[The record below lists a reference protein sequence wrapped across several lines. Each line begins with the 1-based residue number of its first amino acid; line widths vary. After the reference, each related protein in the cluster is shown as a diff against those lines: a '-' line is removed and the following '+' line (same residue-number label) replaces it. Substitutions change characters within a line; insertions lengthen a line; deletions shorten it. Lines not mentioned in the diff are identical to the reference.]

1 MSRLS
6 RLFDKSKQTLPVTSA
21 SPDGPA
27 WTEVGNAADHLPAE
41 LESLYW
47 TGVNKELD
55 CIVST
60 LRRWQQPQFQHI
72 QPDAD
77 NTLVNGFDTFVADVV
92 PQSAQIPPQLP
103 SHASTELNVKGRLV
117 RSAQV
122 RAMEL
127 AAAKTRTKVNVDVHK
142 RLLQRPVET
151 DAAKRRARL
160 LLQAAGFLDI
170 EKTIE
175 HSPAAKTPSPL
186 TPQLRMTKKG
196 FKGCPVIS
204 TLPCSR
210 CKRVIRGSMYQ
221 ATGGSTQTICEDCY
235 WEHHYGDPAYI
246 KQYKHSI
253 ASQVDEL
260 MSKHT
265 SCRSCRK
272 NSDKIRRPSGLPGK
286 TGVHRLADAKY
297 LGVQEAQNKSGLSG
311 RPTPLA
317 KVIHNDYN
325 SRSGTSFAATRSDK
339 LHLVG
344 EEWLYKDSVQEN
356 PWKNIRVAV
365 RVGPL
370 VFENGSKESRNGAG
384 ISIRDPIFGQGHQRV
399 NGTCL
404 GVCGENERQLWRYV
418 RPLPWKRKRFQA
430 VLKQVVGT
438 PFTGWPL
445 SPAEDEIITLLV
457 KASNDDI
464 EGACQELHDKVK
476 TFLSPWVSVYFE
488 SIVGSL
494 LDTKTRL
501 AWDGLTNNC
510 QQFCN
515 SLIDWELFG
524 PLVASSSVTISTND
538 PPQPLY
544 RMSFVCR
551 PRAAQDPFNHPN
563 SITNV
568 PYGLTEE
575 YIRRF
580 HFGCYTGPDV
590 IDSLHEYWY
599 DWAGFHKPLYP
610 HQSLFPWDCTEALRR
625 YPVKCG
631 TCTLSKHVWAFP
643 FDSWS
648 IIALHLSR
656 DKCAYPASELSP
668 NSPSDA
674 SWITNRLT
682 LLTALD
688 TLSAGAT
695 AMSQS
700 LPFQSATQWLH
711 LQLDP
716 STDRIKLG
724 GINREQPYSHALERR
739 THDDF
744 FVAKWVSD
752 DRLPI
757 QTYEDMREKRYSPR
771 TTQERELVFWGAE
784 GSDPPGEYATWAV
797 EYTRIPN
804 ANFPVSVSF
813 TTGCGACGT
822 QATAAACG
830 ANCGTP
836 RLPRYTG
843 IVSPPV
849 DISFSSA
856 HINTCTMGLM
866 LKKPEGVPGK
876 SWPAIVIGLFVAFGG
891 VLFGYDTGTISG
903 ILAMPYWQELFSTGY
918 RDPTG
923 HPNITSSQSAAIVSI
938 LSAGTFF
945 GALGAAPMGDRI
957 GRRWGLIASAQVFN
971 LGVILQTAATGI
983 PLFLAG
989 RFFAGLGVGLIS
1001 ALIPLYQSETA
1012 PKWIRGTIVGA
1023 YQLSITIG
1031 LLLASIVNNSTQ
1043 NRMDTGCYRIPIAVQ
1058 FAWSIILVG
1067 GMLILPDTPRYLIKR
1082 GNIDGAARALG
1093 RLRRLPADDPA
1104 VREELAE
1111 IQANH
1116 EYELSLGKS
1125 TYLDCFKG
1133 NLLKRLLTGCG
1144 LQALQQLTGIN
1155 FIFYYGTQFF
1165 KNSGFKNSFTISLIT
1180 NCVNVG
1186 STLPGL
1192 YAIEKWGRRPVLFWG
1207 AVGMC
1212 VSQFVVA
1219 IIGTTTTGQDAHGV
1233 IIVHNEPAQKAAI
1246 AFICFYIF
1254 FFASTWGPSAWVVTG
1269 EIFPL
1274 KIRAKS
1280 LSMTTATNWLLN
1292 WAIAYSTPY
1301 LVDYGPGNAN
1311 LQSKIFFVWGG
1322 CCFLCISFV
1331 YFLIYETKGL
1341 TLEQVDELYGEVS
1354 SARLSKHWTPTIT
1367 FREMQQ
1373 EKARDVH
1380 LETAEAAVPKT
1391 A

>member
-60 LRRWQQPQFQHI
+60 LRRWQQPHFQHI

-92 PQSAQIPPQLP
+92 PQSAQAPPQLP
-103 SHASTELNVKGRLV
+103 SQASTELNVKGRLV

-175 HSPAAKTPSPL
+175 HSPAANTPSPL

-196 FKGCPVIS
+196 FKGCPAIS

-286 TGVHRLADAKY
+286 TGVHKLADAKY

-325 SRSGTSFAATRSDK
+325 SRSGTSFAASRSDK

-344 EEWLYKDSVQEN
+344 EEWLYKDFVQEN

-404 GVCGENERQLWRYV
+404 AVCGENERQLWRYV

-476 TFLSPWVSVYFE
+476 AFLSPWVSVYFE

-724 GINREQPYSHALERR
+724 GINRAQPYSHALERR

-771 TTQERELVFWGAE
+771 TAQERELVFWGAE

-830 ANCGTP
+830 ANC
-836 RLPRYTG
+836 
-843 IVSPPV
+843 
-849 DISFSSA
+849 
-856 HINTCTMGLM
+856 
-866 LKKPEGVPGK
+866 EGVPGK

-1043 NRMDTGCYRIPIAVQ
+1043 NRMDTGCYRIPIAVH

>member
-60 LRRWQQPQFQHI
+60 LRRWQQPHFQHI

-92 PQSAQIPPQLP
+92 PQSAQAPPQLP
-103 SHASTELNVKGRLV
+103 SQASTEPNVKGRLV

-175 HSPAAKTPSPL
+175 HSPAANTPSPL

-196 FKGCPVIS
+196 FKGCPAIS

-286 TGVHRLADAKY
+286 TGVHKLADAKY

-325 SRSGTSFAATRSDK
+325 SRSGTSFAASRSDK

-344 EEWLYKDSVQEN
+344 EEWLYKDFVQEN

-404 GVCGENERQLWRYV
+404 AVCGENERQLWRYV

-476 TFLSPWVSVYFE
+476 AFLSPWVSVYFE

-575 YIRRF
+575 YTRRF

-724 GINREQPYSHALERR
+724 GINRAQPYSHALERR

-771 TTQERELVFWGAE
+771 TAQERELVFWGAE

-804 ANFPVSVSF
+804 ANFPVPLRLLAVP
-813 TTGCGACGT
+813 TVVRAVGVVVEAGAG
-822 QATAAACG
+822 
-830 ANCGTP
+830 
-836 RLPRYTG
+836 
-843 IVSPPV
+843 S
-849 DISFSSA
+849 
-856 HINTCTMGLM
+856 
-866 LKKPEGVPGK
+866 
-876 SWPAIVIGLFVAFGG
+876 
-891 VLFGYDTGTISG
+891 
-903 ILAMPYWQELFSTGY
+903 
-918 RDPTG
+918 
-923 HPNITSSQSAAIVSI
+923 
-938 LSAGTFF
+938 
-945 GALGAAPMGDRI
+945 GAA
-957 GRRWGLIASAQVFN
+957 V
-971 LGVILQTAATGI
+971 
-983 PLFLAG
+983 
-989 RFFAGLGVGLIS
+989 
-1001 ALIPLYQSETA
+1001 
-1012 PKWIRGTIVGA
+1012 
-1023 YQLSITIG
+1023 
-1031 LLLASIVNNSTQ
+1031 
-1043 NRMDTGCYRIPIAVQ
+1043 
-1058 FAWSIILVG
+1058 
-1067 GMLILPDTPRYLIKR
+1067 
-1082 GNIDGAARALG
+1082 
-1093 RLRRLPADDPA
+1093 
-1104 VREELAE
+1104 AE
-1111 IQANH
+1111 I
-1116 EYELSLGKS
+1116 
-1125 TYLDCFKG
+1125 
-1133 NLLKRLLTGCG
+1133 
-1144 LQALQQLTGIN
+1144 
-1155 FIFYYGTQFF
+1155 
-1165 KNSGFKNSFTISLIT
+1165 
-1180 NCVNVG
+1180 
-1186 STLPGL
+1186 
-1192 YAIEKWGRRPVLFWG
+1192 
-1207 AVGMC
+1207 
-1212 VSQFVVA
+1212 
-1219 IIGTTTTGQDAHGV
+1219 
-1233 IIVHNEPAQKAAI
+1233 
-1246 AFICFYIF
+1246 
-1254 FFASTWGPSAWVVTG
+1254 
-1269 EIFPL
+1269 
-1274 KIRAKS
+1274 
-1280 LSMTTATNWLLN
+1280 
-1292 WAIAYSTPY
+1292 
-1301 LVDYGPGNAN
+1301 
-1311 LQSKIFFVWGG
+1311 
-1322 CCFLCISFV
+1322 
-1331 YFLIYETKGL
+1331 
-1341 TLEQVDELYGEVS
+1341 
-1354 SARLSKHWTPTIT
+1354 
-1367 FREMQQ
+1367 
-1373 EKARDVH
+1373 
-1380 LETAEAAVPKT
+1380 AEAAVGVEEEAAEEAAEVEEEGVEEVDMLVLLPWV
-1391 A
+1391 

>member
-60 LRRWQQPQFQHI
+60 LRRWQQPHFQHI

-92 PQSAQIPPQLP
+92 PQSAQTPPQLP
-103 SHASTELNVKGRLV
+103 SQVSTELNVKGRLV

-175 HSPAAKTPSPL
+175 HSPAANTPSPL

-196 FKGCPVIS
+196 FKGCPAIS

-286 TGVHRLADAKY
+286 TGVHKLADAKY

-325 SRSGTSFAATRSDK
+325 SRSGTSFAASRSDK

-344 EEWLYKDSVQEN
+344 EEWLYKDFVQEN

-404 GVCGENERQLWRYV
+404 AVCGENERQLWRYV

-476 TFLSPWVSVYFE
+476 AFLSPWVSVYFE

-610 HQSLFPWDCTEALRR
+610 HQFLFPWDCTEALRR

-724 GINREQPYSHALERR
+724 GINRAQPYSHALERR

-771 TTQERELVFWGAE
+771 TAQERELVFWGAE

-830 ANCGTP
+830 ANC
-836 RLPRYTG
+836 
-843 IVSPPV
+843 
-849 DISFSSA
+849 
-856 HINTCTMGLM
+856 
-866 LKKPEGVPGK
+866 EGVPGK

>member
-60 LRRWQQPQFQHI
+60 LRRWQQPHFQHI

-92 PQSAQIPPQLP
+92 PQSAQTPPQLP
-103 SHASTELNVKGRLV
+103 SQVSTELNVKGRLV

-175 HSPAAKTPSPL
+175 HSPAANTPSPL

-196 FKGCPVIS
+196 FKGCPAIS

-286 TGVHRLADAKY
+286 TGVHKLADAKY

-325 SRSGTSFAATRSDK
+325 SRSGTSFAASRSDK

-344 EEWLYKDSVQEN
+344 EEWLYKDFVQEN

-404 GVCGENERQLWRYV
+404 AVCGENERQLWRYV

-476 TFLSPWVSVYFE
+476 AFLSPWVSVYFE

-524 PLVASSSVTISTND
+524 PLVASSSVTIPTND

-610 HQSLFPWDCTEALRR
+610 HQFLFPWDCTEALRR

-724 GINREQPYSHALERR
+724 GINRAQPYSHALERR

-771 TTQERELVFWGAE
+771 TAQERELVFWGAE

-830 ANCGTP
+830 ANC
-836 RLPRYTG
+836 
-843 IVSPPV
+843 
-849 DISFSSA
+849 
-856 HINTCTMGLM
+856 
-866 LKKPEGVPGK
+866 EGVPGK

>member
-60 LRRWQQPQFQHI
+60 LRRWQQPHFQHI

-92 PQSAQIPPQLP
+92 PQSAQAPPQLP
-103 SHASTELNVKGRLV
+103 SQASTEPNVKGRLV

-175 HSPAAKTPSPL
+175 HSPAANTPSPL

-196 FKGCPVIS
+196 FKGCPAIS

-286 TGVHRLADAKY
+286 TGVHKLADAKY

-325 SRSGTSFAATRSDK
+325 SRSGTSFAASRSDK

-344 EEWLYKDSVQEN
+344 EEWLYKDFVQEN

-404 GVCGENERQLWRYV
+404 AVCGENERQLWRYV

-476 TFLSPWVSVYFE
+476 AFLSPWVSVYFE

-724 GINREQPYSHALERR
+724 GINRAQPYSHALERR

-771 TTQERELVFWGAE
+771 TAQERELVFWGAE

-830 ANCGTP
+830 ANC
-836 RLPRYTG
+836 
-843 IVSPPV
+843 
-849 DISFSSA
+849 
-856 HINTCTMGLM
+856 
-866 LKKPEGVPGK
+866 EGVPGK

>member
-60 LRRWQQPQFQHI
+60 LRRWQQPHFQHI

-92 PQSAQIPPQLP
+92 PQSAQTPPQLP
-103 SHASTELNVKGRLV
+103 SQVSTELNVKGRLV

-175 HSPAAKTPSPL
+175 HSPAANTPSPL

-196 FKGCPVIS
+196 FKGCPAIS

-286 TGVHRLADAKY
+286 TGVHKLADAKY

-325 SRSGTSFAATRSDK
+325 SRSGTSFAASRSDK

-344 EEWLYKDSVQEN
+344 EEWLYKDFVQEN

-404 GVCGENERQLWRYV
+404 AVCGENERQLWRYV

-476 TFLSPWVSVYFE
+476 AFLSPWVSVYFE

-610 HQSLFPWDCTEALRR
+610 HQFLFPWDCTEALRR

-682 LLTALD
+682 LLTVLD

-724 GINREQPYSHALERR
+724 GINRAQPYSHALERR

-771 TTQERELVFWGAE
+771 TAQERELVFWGAE

-830 ANCGTP
+830 ANC
-836 RLPRYTG
+836 
-843 IVSPPV
+843 
-849 DISFSSA
+849 
-856 HINTCTMGLM
+856 
-866 LKKPEGVPGK
+866 EGVPGK

>member
-60 LRRWQQPQFQHI
+60 LRRWQQPHFQHI

-92 PQSAQIPPQLP
+92 PQSAQTPPQLP
-103 SHASTELNVKGRLV
+103 SQVSTELNVKGRLV

-175 HSPAAKTPSPL
+175 HSPAANTPSPL

-196 FKGCPVIS
+196 FKGCPAIS

-286 TGVHRLADAKY
+286 TGVHKLADAKY

-325 SRSGTSFAATRSDK
+325 SRSGTSFAASRSDK

-344 EEWLYKDSVQEN
+344 EEWLYKDFVQEN

-404 GVCGENERQLWRYV
+404 AVCGENERQLWRYV

-476 TFLSPWVSVYFE
+476 AFLSPWVSVYFE

-610 HQSLFPWDCTEALRR
+610 HQFLFPWDCTEALRR

-724 GINREQPYSHALERR
+724 GINRAQPYSHALERR

-771 TTQERELVFWGAE
+771 TAQERELVFWGAE

-813 TTGCGACGT
+813 TTGCGACGM

-830 ANCGTP
+830 ANC
-836 RLPRYTG
+836 
-843 IVSPPV
+843 
-849 DISFSSA
+849 
-856 HINTCTMGLM
+856 
-866 LKKPEGVPGK
+866 EGVPGK

>member
-60 LRRWQQPQFQHI
+60 LRRWQQPHFQHI

-92 PQSAQIPPQLP
+92 PQSAQTPPQLP

-344 EEWLYKDSVQEN
+344 EEWLYKVSVQEN

-476 TFLSPWVSVYFE
+476 AFLSPWVSVYFE

-610 HQSLFPWDCTEALRR
+610 HQFLFPWDCTEALRR

-724 GINREQPYSHALERR
+724 GINRAQPYSHALERR

-771 TTQERELVFWGAE
+771 TAQERELVFWGAE

-830 ANCGTP
+830 ANC
-836 RLPRYTG
+836 
-843 IVSPPV
+843 
-849 DISFSSA
+849 
-856 HINTCTMGLM
+856 
-866 LKKPEGVPGK
+866 EGVPGK

>member
-60 LRRWQQPQFQHI
+60 LRRWQQPHFQHI

-92 PQSAQIPPQLP
+92 PQSAQTPPQLP

-404 GVCGENERQLWRYV
+404 AVCGENERQLWRYV

-476 TFLSPWVSVYFE
+476 AFLSPWVSVYFE

-610 HQSLFPWDCTEALRR
+610 HQFLFPWDCTEALRR

-724 GINREQPYSHALERR
+724 GINRAQPYSHALERR

-771 TTQERELVFWGAE
+771 TAQERELVFWGAE

-830 ANCGTP
+830 ANC
-836 RLPRYTG
+836 
-843 IVSPPV
+843 
-849 DISFSSA
+849 
-856 HINTCTMGLM
+856 
-866 LKKPEGVPGK
+866 EGVPGK

>member
-60 LRRWQQPQFQHI
+60 LRRWQQPHFQHI

-92 PQSAQIPPQLP
+92 PQSAQAPPQLP
-103 SHASTELNVKGRLV
+103 SQASTEPNVKGRLV

-175 HSPAAKTPSPL
+175 HSPAANTPSPL

-196 FKGCPVIS
+196 FKGCPAIS

-286 TGVHRLADAKY
+286 TGVHKLADAKY

-325 SRSGTSFAATRSDK
+325 SRSGTSFAASRSDK

-344 EEWLYKDSVQEN
+344 EEWLYKDFVQEN

-404 GVCGENERQLWRYV
+404 AVCGENERQLWRYV

-476 TFLSPWVSVYFE
+476 AFLSPWVSVYFE

-610 HQSLFPWDCTEALRR
+610 HQFLFPWDCTEALRR

-724 GINREQPYSHALERR
+724 GINRAQPYSHALERR

-771 TTQERELVFWGAE
+771 TAQERELVFWGAE

-830 ANCGTP
+830 ANC
-836 RLPRYTG
+836 
-843 IVSPPV
+843 
-849 DISFSSA
+849 
-856 HINTCTMGLM
+856 
-866 LKKPEGVPGK
+866 EGVPGK

>member
-60 LRRWQQPQFQHI
+60 LRRWQQPHFQHI

-92 PQSAQIPPQLP
+92 PQSAQTPPQLP
-103 SHASTELNVKGRLV
+103 SQVSTELNVKGRLV

-175 HSPAAKTPSPL
+175 HSPAANTPSPL

-196 FKGCPVIS
+196 FKGCPAIS

-286 TGVHRLADAKY
+286 TGVHKLADAKY
-297 LGVQEAQNKSGLSG
+297 LGVQEAQNKSDLSG

-325 SRSGTSFAATRSDK
+325 SRSGTSFAASRSDK

-344 EEWLYKDSVQEN
+344 EEWLYKDFVQEN

-404 GVCGENERQLWRYV
+404 AVCGENERQLWRYV

-476 TFLSPWVSVYFE
+476 AFLSPWVSVYFE

-610 HQSLFPWDCTEALRR
+610 HQFLFPWDCTEALRR

-724 GINREQPYSHALERR
+724 GINRAQPYSHALERR

-771 TTQERELVFWGAE
+771 TAQERELVFWGAE

-830 ANCGTP
+830 ANC
-836 RLPRYTG
+836 
-843 IVSPPV
+843 
-849 DISFSSA
+849 
-856 HINTCTMGLM
+856 
-866 LKKPEGVPGK
+866 EGVPGK

>member
-804 ANFPVSVSF
+804 ANFPVPLRLLAVP
-813 TTGCGACGT
+813 TVVRAVGVVVEAGA
-822 QATAAACG
+822 G
-830 ANCGTP
+830 A
-836 RLPRYTG
+836 
-843 IVSPPV
+843 
-849 DISFSSA
+849 
-856 HINTCTMGLM
+856 
-866 LKKPEGVPGK
+866 
-876 SWPAIVIGLFVAFGG
+876 
-891 VLFGYDTGTISG
+891 
-903 ILAMPYWQELFSTGY
+903 
-918 RDPTG
+918 
-923 HPNITSSQSAAIVSI
+923 
-938 LSAGTFF
+938 
-945 GALGAAPMGDRI
+945 GAA
-957 GRRWGLIASAQVFN
+957 V
-971 LGVILQTAATGI
+971 
-983 PLFLAG
+983 
-989 RFFAGLGVGLIS
+989 
-1001 ALIPLYQSETA
+1001 
-1012 PKWIRGTIVGA
+1012 
-1023 YQLSITIG
+1023 
-1031 LLLASIVNNSTQ
+1031 
-1043 NRMDTGCYRIPIAVQ
+1043 
-1058 FAWSIILVG
+1058 
-1067 GMLILPDTPRYLIKR
+1067 
-1082 GNIDGAARALG
+1082 
-1093 RLRRLPADDPA
+1093 
-1104 VREELAE
+1104 AE
-1111 IQANH
+1111 I
-1116 EYELSLGKS
+1116 
-1125 TYLDCFKG
+1125 
-1133 NLLKRLLTGCG
+1133 
-1144 LQALQQLTGIN
+1144 
-1155 FIFYYGTQFF
+1155 
-1165 KNSGFKNSFTISLIT
+1165 
-1180 NCVNVG
+1180 
-1186 STLPGL
+1186 
-1192 YAIEKWGRRPVLFWG
+1192 
-1207 AVGMC
+1207 
-1212 VSQFVVA
+1212 
-1219 IIGTTTTGQDAHGV
+1219 
-1233 IIVHNEPAQKAAI
+1233 
-1246 AFICFYIF
+1246 
-1254 FFASTWGPSAWVVTG
+1254 
-1269 EIFPL
+1269 
-1274 KIRAKS
+1274 
-1280 LSMTTATNWLLN
+1280 
-1292 WAIAYSTPY
+1292 
-1301 LVDYGPGNAN
+1301 
-1311 LQSKIFFVWGG
+1311 
-1322 CCFLCISFV
+1322 
-1331 YFLIYETKGL
+1331 
-1341 TLEQVDELYGEVS
+1341 
-1354 SARLSKHWTPTIT
+1354 
-1367 FREMQQ
+1367 
-1373 EKARDVH
+1373 
-1380 LETAEAAVPKT
+1380 AEAAVGVEEE
-1391 A
+1391 AAEEAAEVEEEGVEEVDMLVL